1 MSKSVGSSVKG
12 GRVNRNDVNRNDSV
26 MSRLTPVRTAPAQSG
41 EVRSSERDR
50 ATCQDEDGVAVT
62 RRRAVLILVAGL
74 VVAGLT
80 VSTAT
85 GILPAGVRLGMAK
98 LHDAGDPGPA
108 PGPGTTTAQTP
119 ASSSA
124 TPSPSPAPVKTVQ
137 PGSSLDPVLSPA
149 KPERAAAEKLKKRI
163 AGVHKPKHVGVLS
176 AAVQDAATGKML
188 YSHHATEPMAPA
200 STNKLLTSAA
210 ALQRLDGQHRFRTK
224 VVTGK
229 SGGIILVGGGDPY
242 LTSKTHTTDPLRG
255 SLQQLA
261 AATAEKL
268 RSNGTKRIR
277 LGYDATLFDGPAWNS
292 HWPTD
297 YRDQVTPVS
306 ALWVDEGRVS
316 GGSHGKR
323 QRHPAK
329 AAAEVFAK
337 WLKKY
342 KVKTTSIAT
351 AHARPGKDREQGRG
365 RTVASVDSLP
375 LSVIVERLLRSSDND
390 AAEVVAR
397 QVAIAAGRTP
407 SFSGAIAAI
416 KHTLTKVGVWKSG
429 TRMYD
434 GSGLSRDD
442 RVPPVL
448 FIAILRHASAGK
460 ARWGPLLA
468 GLPVAHAEG
477 SLRHHYGGSQAE
489 AARGRVHAKTGTLRG
504 IHSLAGYVYTP
515 DGELLTFALIVNHSK
530 QDWAAPI
537 WLHRITAA
545 IASCGCRG

>member
-1 MSKSVGSSVKG
+1 M
-12 GRVNRNDVNRNDSV
+12 
-26 MSRLTPVRTAPAQSG
+26 A
-41 EVRSSERDR
+41 
-50 ATCQDEDGVAVT
+50 
-62 RRRAVLILVAGL
+62 RRRAVLIVVAGL

-80 VSTAT
+80 VSTMT
-85 GILPAGVRLGMAK
+85 GILQTGVRIGISK
-98 LHDAGDPGPA
+98 LDDAGHRNPA
-108 PGPGTTTAQTP
+108 PKPTTASSRTP
-119 ASSSA
+119 DSSPS
-124 TPSPSPAPVKTVQ
+124 TRSPSPAPVTTVHA
-137 PGSSLDPVLSPA
+137 GSSLDPVLSPA
-149 KPERAAAEKLKKRI
+149 KPERADPKKLKKRI
-163 AGVHKPKHVGVLS
+163 AGVHKPKHVGVL
-176 AAVQDAATGKML
+176 AAVVRDAATGKAL
-188 YSHHATEPMAPA
+188 YSQHATKPMAPA

-210 ALQRLDGQHRFRTK
+210 ALQRLDDQHRFRTK

-229 SGGIILVGGGDPY
+229 PGGIILVGGGDPY
-242 LTSKTHTTDPLRG
+242 LTSKTHSTDPLRG

-268 RSNGTKRIR
+268 RSNGTKRVR
-277 LGYDATLFDGPAWNS
+277 LGYDATLFEGPAWNP
-292 HWPTD
+292 HWPAD

-329 AAAEVFAK
+329 AAAGVFAK

-342 KVKTTSIAT
+342 GVKTTTIAT
-351 AHARPGKDREQGRG
+351 AHARHSKSEQGPG
-365 RTVASVDSLP
+365 RTVAAVDSLP

-397 QVAIAAGRTP
+397 QVAVAADRPP
-407 SFSGAIAAI
+407 SFSGATAAI
-416 KHTLTKVGVWKSG
+416 KQTLTKAGVWKSG

-442 RVPPVL
+442 RVPPAL
-448 FIAILRHASAGK
+448 FTAILRHASAGK

-477 SLRHHYGGSQAE
+477 SLRHDYGGEHAA
-489 AARGRVHAKTGTLRG
+489 AARGRVHAKTGTLHG

-545 IASCGCRG
+545 IASCGCRN